1 MNIPK
6 QLKQYVND
14 CHIQVFEIAWLPDE
28 VIDRFQSDF
37 GIVARYFSEKRKYK
51 DYIPNDTRTIRH
63 VDEVLKLLS
72 VMSGDDRYEKIL
84 TFSNEKGEV
93 RTMCDVAQRLEDK
106 GRAEGLVA
114 GRIEGRTEG
123 KIETLVTLVKS
134 DTITVDTAAGVLK
147 VTVEEF
153 KKYLK

>member
-1 MNIPK
+1 M
-6 QLKQYVND
+6 
-14 CHIQVFEIAWLPDE
+14 FEIAWLSDE

-84 TFSNEKGEV
+84 TFSNEKSEV

-114 GRIEGRTEG
+114 GRKEGLVAGRIEGQ
-123 KIETLVTLVKS
+123 IETLVTLVKS
-134 DTITVDTAAGVLK
+134 DTITIDTAAGVLK

-153 KKYLK
+153 KKYL